1 MKNHVQAVPPKE
13 NGLLAQKVK
22 EFGEHLKETRVQF
35 DYTQEDLAKLLGVK
49 RQTLSSW
56 EQGVTTPD
64 VMTILKLK
72 EVVASKGA
80 LDIAALMG
88 EVKWDSGSTPLSFAI
103 RLLETVDRMGIRN
116 AYGNRT
122 DALTGFYPVLAEE
135 RNSITV
141 VCSSFM
147 GVMRV
152 APQKV
157 ALLLK
162 AKAKD
167 VEWRIL
173 MTDPEFSRW
182 REQQEDRKQGSI
194 EQEIRESVSTLTK
207 DWGIPEDSIRFY
219 KGAPTV
225 FMMFTPDRML
235 LNPYCYGTEAFKTFT
250 IEVARTGNG
259 EDIYSQY
266 VLNHF
271 QRSWVGNNSVT
282 IGNSTRERGSL
293 RKEK

>member
-1 MKNHVQAVPPKE
+1 MKNNVQAAAPKGA
-13 NGLLAQKVK
+13 GLLEQKVK

-35 DYTQEDLAKLLGVK
+35 GYTQEDLAKLLGVK

-64 VMTILKLK
+64 VATILKLK
-72 EVVASKGA
+72 EVVSGKGV

-88 EVKWDSGSTPLSFAI
+88 EIKWDAGPTPLSFAI
-103 RLLETVDRMGIRN
+103 ALLGTADRMGIRN
-116 AYGNRT
+116 VYANRT

-173 MTDPEFSRW
+173 MTHPEFSKW
-182 REQQEDRKQGSI
+182 REQQEDRKPGSI
-194 EQEIRESVSTLTK
+194 EQEIRESVGTLTK
-207 DWGIPEDSIRFY
+207 DWGIPGESIRFY

-250 IEVARTGNG
+250 LEVARTRSG
-259 EDIYSQY
+259 EDIYAQY

-271 QRSWVGNNSVT
+271 ERSW
-282 IGNSTRERGSL
+282 IGNSSVASVNSPKERGS
-293 RKEK
+293 REK